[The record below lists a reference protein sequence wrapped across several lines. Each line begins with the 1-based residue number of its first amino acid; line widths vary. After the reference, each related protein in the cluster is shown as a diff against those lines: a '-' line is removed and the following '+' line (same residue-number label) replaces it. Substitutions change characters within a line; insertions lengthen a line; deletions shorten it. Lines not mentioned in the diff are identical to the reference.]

1 MDAKVSSIARRVVEV
16 SSEVRLDKP
25 KLSRWNLW
33 RRRNDW
39 AYDHEAT
46 SNRRELVVRR
56 VRNPTA
62 TRGLHVL
69 QSHGVGTMVFSRGFD
84 RDSWMVIGNVAGHP
98 VGLAYGYRLAAKDEA
113 QIDDVV
119 VDVSCRQQGLGKMV
133 VADLMDWLVDEGL
146 QQVNL
151 CPAETWQQN
160 LCQSLGFTAQGRGR
174 SMSASL
180 R

>member
-1 MDAKVSSIARRVVEV
+1 METTVSSIARCVVEV

-25 KLSRWNLW
+25 KLSRWNFW

-46 SNRRELVVRR
+46 SNCRELVVRR

-69 QSHGVGTMVFSRGFD
+69 QSHGVGTMGFPRGVD
-84 RDSWMVIGNVAGHP
+84 RDSPMVIANVAGHP

-133 VADLMDWLVDEGL
+133 VADLMDWLVDKGSSNVAGGNRTGNGSVIL
-146 QQVNL
+146 ARRRGGP
-151 CPAETWQQN
+151 CGTWF
-160 LCQSLGFTAQGRGR
+160 SGR
-174 SMSASL
+174 A
-180 R
+180 

>member
-1 MDAKVSSIARRVVEV
+1 M
-16 SSEVRLDKP
+16 
-25 KLSRWNLW
+25 
-33 RRRNDW
+33 
-39 AYDHEAT
+39 
-46 SNRRELVVRR
+46 RR

-69 QSHGVGTMVFSRGFD
+69 QSHGVDTMGFSRGVD
-84 RDSWMVIGNVAGHP
+84 RDSWMVIANVAGHP

-160 LCQSLGFTAQGRGR
+160 LYQSLGFTAQGRGR